1 MGGKKEKLLVPY
13 HSAKKVKTM
22 RTRKVKVTVLKED
35 TGYSAI
41 ALIGDDFVGTEAE
54 SFEELKTN
62 MIEALNFAYEELKI
76 EYSLNDIRFEFDL
89 QSFFDFYKVIN
100 AKALS
105 ERIGMNQSLLAQYIR
120 GIKKPSPAQTRRIL
134 HGVQQIGRELTE
146 VRFLL

>member
-1 MGGKKEKLLVPY
+1 
-13 HSAKKVKTM
+13 M

-76 EYSLNDIRFEFDL
+76 EYSLNDIQFEFDL